1 VLDGGRALVLDRP
14 REWHVRAVPAAT
26 PGAGEVVVE
35 PAYVGLCG
43 TDLHIAAG
51 RHPRARL
58 PLVLGHEIVGVPRAG
73 RWAGQAVVVDPT
85 ISCGRCAACRSGDG
99 HVCLNL
105 RLVGIDR
112 PGGLAGRLCVA
123 EAKLHPVPAGL
134 PLTTAALAEP
144 LAVAVHASARAGSY
158 LGARVV
164 VLGAGPIG
172 LLTGLVTRAAGARV
186 VLLVEP
192 RLSRREAAKAL
203 GFEAAAEA
211 GAVPD
216 LLGGHLADVVFDAAG
231 VPAAARHATRLVR
244 PRGVIV
250 VEGLH
255 GEPAAVDLATL
266 TFAELTMTG
275 TRVYRPTDLD
285 QALGLLAA
293 GSFDVTPLIS
303 EVVDLDDVPAAL
315 GRLERGESV
324 KILARI
330 NYQPKEKDHDPGG
343 ADRRKRQ
350 TRPRLPDRAA

>member
-1 VLDGGRALVLDRP
+1 MLDAGRALVLDRP
-14 REWHVRAVPAAT
+14 REWAVRTLPLAA
-26 PGAGEVVVE
+26 PGPGEVVVE
-35 PAYVGLCG
+35 PVYVGLCG

-58 PLVLGHEIVGVPRAG
+58 PLVLGHEIVGVPSTG

-85 ISCGRCAACRSGDG
+85 ISCGNCAACRSGDE

-112 PGGLAGRLCVA
+112 PGALAGRLCVA

-144 LAVAVHASARAGSY
+144 LAVAVHAAARAGPY

-172 LLTGLVTRAAGARV
+172 LLTGLVTRAAGAREV
-186 VLLVEP
+186 VLVEP
-192 RLSRREAAKAL
+192 GGPRREAASRL
-203 GFEAAAEA
+203 GFETAAEA
-211 GAVPD
+211 EAVPD

-244 PRGVIV
+244 ARGAIV

-255 GEPAAVDLATL
+255 GEPAAVDLTTL
-266 TFAELTMTG
+266 TFAELTMLG
-275 TRVYRPTDLD
+275 TRVYRPADLD
-285 QALGLLAA
+285 LALGLLAA
-293 GSFDVTPLIS
+293 GSLDVTPLIS
-303 EVVDLDDVPAAL
+303 EVVDLADVPDAL

-324 KILARI
+324 KILARC
-330 NYQPKEKDHDPGG
+330 GS
-343 ADRRKRQ
+343 
-350 TRPRLPDRAA
+350 